1 MKEKG
6 GYEIIVTN
14 RKGEFENF
22 RIKVILLSFDSADVR
37 KFRDILNFL
46 YFRIIFT
53 LMYRIV
59 LKLEFHLSENRFL
72 IKLKVNELTNSEIS
86 F

>member
-22 RIKVILLSFDSADVR
+22 RIRVILLSFDSTDVR

-59 LKLEFHLSENRFL
+59 LKLEFENRFL
-72 IKLKVNELTNSEIS
+72 IKLKVNELTNSEIP

>member
-22 RIKVILLSFDSADVR
+22 RIRVILLSFDSADVR

-59 LKLEFHLSENRFL
+59 LKLEFQNRFL
-72 IKLKVNELTNSEIS
+72 IKLKVNELTNSKIP

>member
-22 RIKVILLSFDSADVR
+22 RIRVILLSFDSADVR

-59 LKLEFHLSENRFL
+59 LKLEFENRFL
-72 IKLKVNELTNSEIS
+72 IKLKVNELTNSKIP

>member
-1 MKEKG
+1 M
-6 GYEIIVTN
+6 I
-14 RKGEFENF
+14 
-22 RIKVILLSFDSADVR
+22 SADVR

-59 LKLEFHLSENRFL
+59 LKLEFENRFL
-72 IKLKVNELTNSEIS
+72 IKLKVNELTNSEIP

>member
-22 RIKVILLSFDSADVR
+22 RIRVILLSFDSADVR

-59 LKLEFHLSENRFL
+59 LKLEFQNRFL
-72 IKLKVNELTNSEIS
+72 IKLKVNELTNSEIP

>member
-46 YFRIIFT
+46 YFRIIFS

-59 LKLEFHLSENRFL
+59 LKLEFQNRFL
-72 IKLKVNELTNSEIS
+72 IKLKVNELTNSEIP

>member
-59 LKLEFHLSENRFL
+59 LKLEFQNRFL
-72 IKLKVNELTNSEIS
+72 IKLKVNELTNSEIP

>member
-59 LKLEFHLSENRFL
+59 LKLEFQNRFL

>member
-1 MKEKG
+1 MKEKE

-59 LKLEFHLSENRFL
+59 LKLEFENRFL
-72 IKLKVNELTNSEIS
+72 IKLKVNELTNSKIP

>member
-59 LKLEFHLSENRFL
+59 LKLEFENRFL
-72 IKLKVNELTNSEIS
+72 IKLKVNELTNSEIP